1 MRMNEPLRMG
11 CEVCNKRNEMQFQRA
26 VMPFPDDWA
35 IAMAY
40 VPMQT
45 DTTSYEPLQALCEG
59 TLFVALNKPFK
70 RGCAK

>member
-1 MRMNEPLRMG
+1 
-11 CEVCNKRNEMQFQRA
+11 MQFHRA
-26 VMPFPDDWA
+26 VTPFPDDWA

-45 DTTSYEPLQALCEG
+45 DTTAYEPAQALCEG

-70 RGCAK
+70 RGCAG